1 MLLHDDPPPVYPNVF
16 ACIILSSM
24 DMLRIY
30 GFSEPVKQAIDA
42 TISRFWTRGVQEQG
56 AREETWQWK
65 LRGAFIRPSHLGFR
79 SFMKFW
85 QGSHGMANA
94 TKPYRAFRS
103 HPTYRPG

>member
-16 ACIILSSM
+16 ACIILSST

-30 GFSEPVKQAIDA
+30 GFSELVKQAIDA

-65 LRGAFIRPSHLGFR
+65 LRGAFIRPLHLGFG
-79 SFMKFW
+79 SFINFC

-94 TKPYRAFRS
+94 TKQYRASRL